1 MEQNLQSVTWL
12 NCFIVFPISLKTDR
26 YKKFVIIFIK
36 LFLRLASLDI
46 SNSSETNHVW
56 FSALYFAYYKTL
68 TYKVLH
74 LLKRDLGVQ
83 RDKIC
88 MMAPRVLLLVKGEIK
103 IYLLKLYKTS
113 RVGRVKG
120 CVLSP
125 LRR

>member
-36 LFLRLASLDI
+36 LFLRLTSLDI
-46 SNSSETNHVW
+46 SNSSEMNHVW